1 MMIKGNFV
9 IREIMGETVVVPV
22 GDSAERFHGMI
33 RLNSSGAVIWKG
45 ISSGMTVEEIAKELV
60 KTYSEVPF
68 ETALKDTE
76 NIIKKLIEAGVVDL

>member
-1 MMIKGNFV
+1 
-9 IREIMGETVVVPV
+9 MGETVVVPV

-33 RLNSSGAVIWKG
+33 RLNSSGTVIWKG

-60 KTYSEVPF
+60 KIYSEVPF